1 MLMTHK
7 LNPDE
12 TSYFCEQLALMLNAG
27 MQLSDGLEILCE
39 DLDDKRIRSVCDS
52 LLDDLNRNE
61 TLAQA
66 MKSSGVF
73 PDYAVK
79 MVKIGEMTGRLES
92 VLVGLA
98 EYYED
103 RAELNR
109 TVRSAVLHPLML
121 LVMMT
126 AVIVVLIVVV
136 IPMFGEIFSQF
147 DSTVSET
154 VKDTVDLAYGVG
166 TALLIV
172 LLAIIVISVA
182 VAQLSRIPSVK
193 SALAN
198 FVAVF
203 PPTRRMSRKFAL
215 SKISGAISM
224 MVTSGIAPDEALENA
239 AMLID
244 DKTLSH
250 KLLDCREK
258 VLAGEYFADVI
269 SVAGIFPAMHAR
281 SLKIAYNSGSFDKA
295 WKKLAER
302 CGDAAMD
309 AASGIVAFIE
319 PAIVIVL
326 TTVIGAILMTVMIP
340 LMNIMS
346 VLG

>member
-1 MLMTHK
+1 MIHK

-27 MQLSDGLEILCE
+27 MQLSDGLDILRE
-39 DLDDKRIRSVCDS
+39 DIDDKKIKSVCDS
-52 LLDDLNRNE
+52 LLDDLNSNE
-61 TLAQA
+61 TLARA
-66 MKSSGVF
+66 MTSSGVF

-79 MVKIGEMTGRLES
+79 MVQIGEMTGRLES
-92 VLVGLA
+92 VLNGLA
-98 EYYED
+98 EYYEE

-126 AVIVVLIVVV
+126 AVIVVLIVLV

-147 DSTVSET
+147 DSSVTDTVRSS
-154 VKDTVDLAYGVG
+154 VDLAYGVG
-166 TALLIV
+166 SVLLIV
-172 LLAIIVISVA
+172 LLAIIVISVG
-182 VAQLSRIPSVK
+182 VALLSRIPSVK
-193 SALAN
+193 QSLAN
-198 FVAVF
+198 FVAAF
-203 PPTRRMSRKFAL
+203 PPTRRMSRKFSL

-224 MVTSGIAPDEALENA
+224 MVSSGIAPDEALENA
-239 AMLID
+239 AKLVD
-244 DKTLSH
+244 DKKMSQ

-269 SVAGIFPAMHAR
+269 SSSGIFPAMYAR
-281 SLKIAYNSGSFDKA
+281 TLKIAYSSGSFDKA
-295 WKKLAER
+295 WKKLADR
-302 CGDAAMD
+302 CGEAAMD

-319 PAIVIVL
+319 PAIVIIL
-326 TTVIGAILMTVMIP
+326 TTMIGAILLSVMIP

>member
-1 MLMTHK
+1 MIHK

-27 MQLSDGLEILCE
+27 MQLSDGLDILCE
-39 DLDDKRIRSVCDS
+39 DMEDKKITAVCDS
-52 LLDDLNRNE
+52 LLDDLNNNE

-66 MKSSGVF
+66 MQSSGVF
-73 PDYAVK
+73 PEYAVK

-92 VLVGLA
+92 VLNGLA
-98 EYYED
+98 EYYEE

-126 AVIVVLIVVV
+126 AVIVVLIVLV
-136 IPMFGEIFSQF
+136 IPMFGDIFSQF
-147 DSTVSET
+147 DSSVSET
-154 VKDTVDLAYGVG
+154 VNSTVDLAYGVG
-166 TALLIV
+166 SVLLIV
-172 LLAIIVISVA
+172 LLVIIVISVTIA
-182 VAQLSRIPSVK
+182 LLSRIPAVK
-193 SALAN
+193 RGLAN

-203 PPTRRMSRKFAL
+203 PPTKRMSQKFSLA
-215 SKISGAISM
+215 KVSGAISM
-224 MVTSGIAPDEALENA
+224 MVSSGIAPDEALENA
-239 AMLID
+239 AALVD
-244 DKTLSH
+244 DKALAK
-250 KLLDCREK
+250 KLLDSREK

-269 SVAGIFPAMHAR
+269 STAGIFPAMYAR

-295 WKKLAER
+295 WKKLSER
-302 CGDAAMD
+302 CGDSAME

>member
-1 MLMTHK
+1 MIMIHK

-27 MQLSDGLEILCE
+27 MQLGDGLDILCE
-39 DLDDKRIRSVCDS
+39 DMEDNKIRSVCNS
-52 LLDDLNRNE
+52 LQDDLNNNE

-79 MVKIGEMTGRLES
+79 MVTIGEMTGRLES

-98 EYYED
+98 EYYEE

-121 LVMMT
+121 LMMMT

-147 DSTVSET
+147 DSAVSET
-154 VKDTVDLAYGVG
+154 VKNTVDLAYGVG

-172 LLAIIVISVA
+172 LLAIIIISVA
-182 VAQLSRIPSVK
+182 VALLVKNPTVK

-198 FVAVF
+198 FASVF
-203 PPTRRMSRKFAL
+203 PLTRGMSRKFAL

-244 DKTLSH
+244 DKKLSQ
-250 KLLDCREK
+250 KLLICREK
-258 VLAGEYFADVI
+258 VLEGEYFAEVI
-269 SVAGIFPAMHAR
+269 SSAGIFPSIYAR

-309 AASGIVAFIE
+309 AASGIVSFIE

>member
-1 MLMTHK
+1 MIHK

-12 TSYFCEQLALMLNAG
+12 TSYFCEQLATMLNAG
-27 MQLSDGLEILCE
+27 MQLGDGLDILCE
-39 DLDDKRIRSVCDS
+39 DLDDKRIRAVCDS
-52 LLDDLNRNE
+52 LLDDLNNNE

-79 MVKIGEMTGRLES
+79 MVKIGEVTGRLES
-92 VLVGLA
+92 VLNGLA

-126 AVIVVLIVVV
+126 AVIVVLIVLV
-136 IPMFGEIFSQF
+136 IPMFGDIFSQF
-147 DSTVSET
+147 DSSVN
-154 VKDTVDLAYGVG
+154 DTVQSAVSVAYGVG
-166 TALLIV
+166 TVLLIV
-172 LLAIIVISVA
+172 LLAVIVISLTVA
-182 VAQLSRIPSVK
+182 LLSRIPTVK
-193 SALAN
+193 HGLAN

-203 PPTRRMSRKFAL
+203 PPTMKMSRKFSL
-215 SKISGAISM
+215 SKIADAISM
-224 MVTSGIAPDEALENA
+224 MVSSGIAPDEALENA

-244 DKTLSH
+244 DK
-250 KLLDCREK
+250 KLAGKLIECREK

-269 SVAGIFPAMHAR
+269 AAAGIFPGMYAR
-281 SLKIAYNSGSFDKA
+281 SLKIAYSSGSFDKA
-295 WKKLAER
+295 WKKLADK
-302 CGDAAMD
+302 CGEAAME

-326 TTVIGAILMTVMIP
+326 TTVIGAILLTVMIP

>member
-1 MLMTHK
+1 MIMIHK

-27 MQLSDGLEILCE
+27 MQLGDGLDILCE
-39 DLDDKRIRSVCDS
+39 DMEDNKIRSVCNY
-52 LLDDLNRNE
+52 LQDDLNNNE

-79 MVKIGEMTGRLES
+79 MVTIGEMTGRLES

-98 EYYED
+98 EYYEE

-121 LVMMT
+121 LMMMT

-147 DSTVSET
+147 DSAVSET
-154 VKDTVDLAYGVG
+154 VKNTVDLAYGVG

-172 LLAIIVISVA
+172 LLAIIIISVA
-182 VAQLSRIPSVK
+182 VALLVKNPTVK

-198 FVAVF
+198 FASVF
-203 PPTRRMSRKFAL
+203 PLTRGMSRKFAL

-244 DKTLSH
+244 DKKLSQ
-250 KLLDCREK
+250 KLLICREK
-258 VLAGEYFADVI
+258 VLEGEYFAEVI
-269 SVAGIFPAMHAR
+269 SSAGIFPSIYAR

-309 AASGIVAFIE
+309 AASGIVSFIE